1 MYLLKNS
8 VIILIVIVLSGML
21 ARPAFSLIEPPNP
34 SNKNRLI
41 VQDVTIVDVKTG
53 KLKPNQSV
61 VIQGNKIAAIAD
73 TADVDVPD
81 DARVIKANGK
91 YLIPG
96 LWDMHVHM
104 ENHMDSAFP
113 HLLANGVTGVR
124 EMGSSLHHVQETRSI
139 KNQEKLTPRIVQ
151 SGKVI
156 NQFPNNEVPSH
167 HYNLKN
173 EVAVRKAVQ
182 QLKTYQ
188 VDQIKMYSH
197 MPKDLYAVA
206 MEEAKKLQLPVSGHL
221 PFTVRADEASND
233 GIRSFEHL
241 HGMHIATAS
250 KKSGI
255 FNSLI
260 KKTEAGIINKDQLL
274 YLEYENKA
282 AKHYDANEAGK
293 LFEIFKRNETWQVPT
308 LVTMTSLNKQ
318 VPDERVRFLE
328 PAVQKK
334 WAALIENW
342 HKDKRGAAIHQ
353 ELEQNNLQ
361 LVRKMN
367 EAGVPIMAG
376 TDSTYLMPNLYYGF
390 SLHEELQLLVKA
402 GLSPL
407 QALQAATINPARY
420 LENENKQGTVEVGKL
435 ADLVL
440 LDANPLADIRN
451 TTQIHAVVMNG
462 HLIDRTAILKELKT
476 YPIIK
481 EFSRK
486 QK

>member
-8 VIILIVIVLSGML
+8 VIMLIVIVLSGML

-61 VIQGNKIAAIAD
+61 VIQGNQITAIAD
-73 TADVDVPD
+73 TTDVDVPD
-81 DARVIKANGK
+81 DAHVIKANGK

-104 ENHMDSAFP
+104 ENYMDRAVP

-139 KNQEKLTPRIVQ
+139 NNQEKLTPRIVQ

-173 EVAVRKAVQ
+173 EAAVRKAVQ

-188 VDQIKMYSH
+188 VDQIKMYSQ

-233 GIRSFEHL
+233 GMRSFEHL

-255 FNSLI
+255 FNSLV
-260 KKTEAGIINKDQLL
+260 KDTEAGIISKDLLL
-274 YLEYENKA
+274 YVEYENKA

-328 PAVQKK
+328 PAVQKE
-334 WAALIENW
+334 WAAFIENW
-342 HKDKRGAAIHQ
+342 HKDKRGAAINQ

-376 TDSTYLMPNLYYGF
+376 TDSTYLIPNLYYGF

-402 GLSPL
+402 GINPL

-420 LENENKQGTVEVGKL
+420 LENEDKQGTVEVGKL

-451 TTQIHAVVMNG
+451 TTLIHAVIMNG
-462 HLIDRTAILKELKT
+462 HLIDRTEILKKLKT